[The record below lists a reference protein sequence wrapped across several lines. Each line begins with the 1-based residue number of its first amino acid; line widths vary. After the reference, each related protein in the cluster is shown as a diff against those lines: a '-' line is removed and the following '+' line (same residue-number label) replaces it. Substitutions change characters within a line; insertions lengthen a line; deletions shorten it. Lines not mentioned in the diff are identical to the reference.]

1 MVGQNN
7 GRKTFAHFIKT
18 FSTAIPCFHLP
29 HVVNPKHADERLVI
43 RNDLPKQKSEVNR
56 NKKKLKSPKRPSTS
70 GQLSAENSSW
80 AYEQTNVTFGKLL
93 N

>member
-1 MVGQNN
+1 MGEKLFYSNPLFSPTTCCEPKARRRTLSYTKMTYQN
-7 GRKTFAHFIKT
+7 K
-18 FSTAIPCFHLP
+18 
-29 HVVNPKHADERLVI
+29 
-43 RNDLPKQKSEVNR
+43 KSEVNR
-56 NKKKLKSPKRPSTS
+56 NKKKLKSPKRSSTS